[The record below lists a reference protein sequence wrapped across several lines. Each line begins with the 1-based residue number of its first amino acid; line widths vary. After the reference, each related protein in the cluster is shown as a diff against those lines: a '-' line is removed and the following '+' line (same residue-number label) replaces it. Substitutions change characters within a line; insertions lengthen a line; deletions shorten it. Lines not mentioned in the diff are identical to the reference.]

1 MKNSKDPFKNVKPLY
16 VYNIEYDI
24 SKLPKTLQEIITE
37 LEKYD
42 KESDW
47 FNYDI
52 KFDMQEIEAKSYLR
66 SNHITE
72 RDYENLLNKYGW
84 LYD

>member
-1 MKNSKDPFKNVKPLY
+1 MIYLNYEKRFK
-16 VYNIEYDI
+16 
-24 SKLPKTLQEIITE
+24 KLE
-37 LEKYD
+37 LNQKKYD
-42 KESDW
+42 KEGDW

-52 KFDMQEIEAKSYLR
+52 KFDMLEIEAKSYLR

>member
-1 MKNSKDPFKNVKPLY
+1 MKNNKDPFKTVKPLY
-16 VYNIEYDI
+16 DYNIEYDI
-24 SKLPKTLQEIITE
+24 SKLPKTLQEIINE

-42 KESDW
+42 KEGDW

-52 KFDMQEIEAKSYLR
+52 KFDMLEIEAKSYLLR
-66 SNHITE
+66 NHITE
-72 RDYENLLNKYGW
+72 GDYKTLLKKYGG

>member
-52 KFDMQEIEAKSYLR
+52 KFDMLEIEAKSYLR